1 MMAPQILTQ
10 RLALLF
16 LQKRLQ
22 HHIAAAA
29 PGEVMAIFLAQ
40 GFHSGVAVL
49 AIDFPAFVAVASVK
63 AAFFSCHLVLLHD
76 LIEALHSVHE
86 LFPLRN
92 RRMWRFFSASRKV

>member
-1 MMAPQILTQ
+1 MMAPQILMQ

-40 GFHSGVAVL
+40 GFHSGVAML
-49 AIDFPAFVAVASVK
+49 AIDFPAFVAAASVK
-63 AAFFSCHLVLLHD
+63 AAFFSCHLVLLQ
-76 LIEALHSVHE
+76 
-86 LFPLRN
+86 
-92 RRMWRFFSASRKV
+92 RFD